1 MTSSAEQCYQQ
12 LCQHTRQ
19 TALLASIESLLGWD
33 ERTLL
38 PLAGG
43 EYRAEQMTYLAGM
56 LHQRHT
62 DPRIGQWL
70 GELADSEL
78 LSDPDSDAAVTV
90 RQLRR
95 DYDKK
100 VKLPQSLVEELTR
113 ATVRGQ
119 QIWVEARKG
128 NDFAAFQPILQQII
142 ELKRQ
147 EADALGYAECRYDAL
162 LDEYEPGETTAN
174 VTRVLAGLRE
184 ELIPLVGA
192 IRDCERRPNV
202 EVLRRR
208 YPIDQQQAF
217 GRQAASRIGF
227 DFSRGR
233 IDVTAHPFCTEMG
246 PHDCRITTRYDE
258 RFFPSAFF
266 GTLHEA
272 GHGIYQLGLRPDQYG
287 LPPGKYVSM
296 GIHESQSRLWENLVG
311 RSRPFWEHFYP
322 EAQRA
327 FPEALGGVSLDE
339 FHFAIN
345 DVRPSLIRV
354 EADEVTYNLH
364 IIIRF
369 ELEQALISGE
379 LAVSDLPAAWNEKY
393 QQYLG
398 LEPPGDSD
406 GVLQDIHW
414 SAGLF
419 GYFPTY
425 SLGNLYAAQFF
436 AKADAE
442 LGGLS
447 DQFVRG
453 DFTPLRQWLETK
465 IHHQGQRYT
474 AAQLAEQVTG
484 QPLGHTELINYLL
497 AKMEP
502 LYSGTPP
509 ATTTESPGADV
520 SLATSDSSVLSS
532 AGGSQIGAATATAGA
547 LSDDSSVL
555 FAPNER
561 PQDSSGAARL
571 GAMAATAGALSD
583 LDGGA
588 ASSDVALAQSPDT
601 AAESALA
608 PGTSSAV
615 RLSESVAAMASAET
629 QSDSA
634 VAVADSNEGAE
645 PSAETEWSTLAT
657 RGETETEAEADTESF
672 DAAAAIRTSARPQ
685 QYEIGFV
692 GNLVGVVIF
701 GFVGLA
707 IGYLLLVW
715 LGGAHYNFLDLSFPW
730 SGE

>member
-1 MTSSAEQCYQQ
+1 MTSSAEQCYQD
-12 LCQHTRQ
+12 LCQHLRT
-19 TALLASIESLLGWD
+19 TALLSSIESLLGWD

-38 PLAGG
+38 PPAGG

-62 DPRIGQWL
+62 DPRVGQWL
-70 GELADSEL
+70 EEIAASDLA
-78 LSDPDSDAAVTV
+78 SDPASDAAVTI

-95 DYDKK
+95 DYEKK
-100 VKLPQSLVEELTR
+100 IKLPQSLVEELTR

-119 QIWVEARKG
+119 QIWDESRKT
-128 NDFAAFQPILQQII
+128 NSFASFRPVLEQII

-174 VTRVLAGLRE
+174 VTRILGGLRE

-192 IRDCERRPNV
+192 IRDCERRPDV
-202 EVLRRR
+202 ELLRRH
-208 YPIDQQQAF
+208 YPIERQQAF
-217 GRQAASRIGF
+217 GREAASRIGF

-233 IDVTAHPFCTEMG
+233 IDVTAHPFCSEMG

-266 GTLHEA
+266 SILHEA
-272 GHGIYQLGLRPDQYG
+272 GHGIYQLGLRPEHYG
-287 LPPGKYVSM
+287 LPLGKYISM

-311 RSRPFWEHFYP
+311 RSRPFWEYFYP
-322 EAQRA
+322 AAQQA
-327 FPEALGGVSLDE
+327 FPQALAEVSLDA

-379 LAVSDLPAAWNEKY
+379 LSVADLPAAWNAKY

-398 LEPPGDSD
+398 LEPPNDSD

-442 LGGLS
+442 LGGLA
-447 DQFVRG
+447 DQFARG
-453 DFTPLRQWLETK
+453 EFGPLRDWLETR

-474 AAQLAEQVTG
+474 AAQLVEQVTG
-484 QPLGHTELINYLL
+484 QPLGHSELINYLL
-497 AKMEP
+497 TKMEP
-502 LYSGTPP
+502 LYSGPQP
-509 ATTTESPGADV
+509 ATTDALAADGQE
-520 SLATSDSSVLSS
+520 ARSDSSVLAGSS
-532 AGGSQIGAATATAGA
+532 PPQLTATVGAIGA

-555 FAPNER
+555 FAPNEA
-561 PQDSSGAARL
+561 PQESSGAARV
-571 GAMAATAGALSD
+571 GALAGAAGALSD
-583 LDGGA
+583 SG
-588 ASSDVALAQSPDT
+588 SSDTADDASTSAEESSGESISSP
-601 AAESALA
+601 E
-608 PGTSSAV
+608 PGSSSSV
-615 RLSESVAAMASAET
+615 RLSESAAAVAAT
-629 QSDSA
+629 QTSSDSA
-634 VAVADSNEGAE
+634 VAVADSMEA
-645 PSAETEWSTLAT
+645 
-657 RGETETEAEADTESF
+657 TETSTETDWSKLAEEDETQPETDREALDV
-672 DAAAAIRTSARPQ
+672 AAAIRTSPRAQ
-685 QYEIGFV
+685 QYEIGFI
-692 GNLVGVVIF
+692 GNLIGVVVF

-707 IGYLLLVW
+707 LGYLLLVW
-715 LGGAHYNFLDLSFPW
+715 LGGAHYNFLDLSLPW
-730 SGE
+730 SSGE